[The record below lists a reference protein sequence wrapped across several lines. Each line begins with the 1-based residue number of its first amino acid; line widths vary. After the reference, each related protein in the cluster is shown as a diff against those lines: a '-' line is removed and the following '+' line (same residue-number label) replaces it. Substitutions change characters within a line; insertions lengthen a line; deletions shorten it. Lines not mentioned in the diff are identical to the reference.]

1 MNPIALGLIIL
12 GIVLLLAGISS
23 MRSHQARGLAL
34 SIAGVLAIA
43 IPFIATYLV
52 AE

>member
-1 MNPIALGLIIL
+1 MNPIALGLIVI
-12 GIVLLLAGISS
+12 GIVLLLVGISS
-23 MRSHQARGLAL
+23 LRNNRTRGLAL

-43 IPFIATYLV
+43 IPFVLTYLI